1 MSQTERFVKSFFE
14 CVSKYAKHLIKM
26 SAKRHKFALQLSC
39 KDKSKH
45 ASARCAAEYYVN
57 TQSIEF
63 LAIYR
68 GYNLFTKY

>member
-1 MSQTERFVKSFFE
+1 
-14 CVSKYAKHLIKM
+14 M

-39 KDKSKH
+39 KDKSKR

-68 GYNLFTKY
+68 DYNLFTKY